1 MNNYLGT
8 LSKKYESGNSGP
20 GTIARNAGDIGGASY
35 GTYQIATKTGTMATF
50 IKFLKTSYPLMYAT
64 LSKFAAG
71 TVQFDAAWIALAK
84 TKKDEFDAAQHEFI
98 KSSHYEPAVNK
109 IKQAIGLDVNQ
120 CSLALQNV
128 VWSTAVQ
135 HGSGGACNIFKNAGI
150 KSEMKDE
157 EIIRLVYAE
166 RGENNGLKYFGRSS
180 NDIRQSVINRFNKE
194 LKDALEI
201 LATEKTKI
209 YVVITDPITDKDTA
223 NKFANGTRKAY
234 GIIVHVMTKPHIYL
248 KTGSFTDKQKAQDI
262 AKGIKKAYGV
272 NAKLIEQ

>member
-1 MNNYLGT
+1 MTNYLGS

-50 IKFLKTSYPLMYAT
+50 IKFLKTGYPSMHAA

-71 TVQFDAAWIALAK
+71 TVQFDAAWIALTK
-84 TKKDEFDAAQHEFI
+84 TKKDEFAAVQHEFI
-98 KSSHYEPAVNK
+98 KSSHYDPAVNK
-109 IKQAIGLDVNQ
+109 IQQSIGLDANQ
-120 CSLALQNV
+120 RSLALQNV

-150 KSEMKDE
+150 NSNMEDE

-166 RGENNGLKYFGRSS
+166 RGANNGLKYFGRSS
-180 NDIRQSVINRFNKE
+180 SSIRQSVVNRFKNE
-194 LKDALEI
+194 LLDVLET
-201 LATEKTKI
+201 LATEKPKL
-209 YVVITDPITDKDTA
+209 YVLITDPIADKETA
-223 NKFANGTRKAY
+223 VKFANGTRKAY
-234 GIIVHVMTKPHIYL
+234 GIIVHVMTDKGVYL

-262 AKGIKKAYGV
+262 SKGIKKAYGI

>member
-50 IKFLKTSYPLMYAT
+50 IKFLKTGYPSMYAA

-71 TVQFDAAWIALAK
+71 TVQFDAAWIALTK
-84 TKKDEFDAAQHEFI
+84 TKKDEFATVQHEFI
-98 KSSHYEPAVNK
+98 KSSHYDPAVKK
-109 IKQAIGLDVNQ
+109 IQQSIGLDANQ
-120 CSLALQNV
+120 RSLALQNV

-150 KSEMKDE
+150 KSSMEDE
-157 EIIRLVYAE
+157 EIIRLVYTE
-166 RGENNGLKYFGRSS
+166 RGANNGLKYFGRSS
-180 NDIRQSVINRFNKE
+180 SSIRQSVVNRFKNE
-194 LKDALEI
+194 LLDALET
-201 LATEKTKI
+201 LATEKPKS
-209 YVVITDPITDKDTA
+209 YVLITEPIADKDTA
-223 NKFANGTRKAY
+223 VKFANGTRKAY
-234 GIIVHVMTKPHIYL
+234 KIIVHVMTDKGVYL

>member
-1 MNNYLGT
+1 MNNYLGA

-50 IKFLKTSYPLMYAT
+50 IKFLKTSYPSMYAA

-98 KSSHYEPAVNK
+98 KSSHYDPAVNK
-109 IKQAIGLDVNQ
+109 IKLAIGLDINQ
-120 CSLALQNV
+120 CSIALQNV
-128 VWSTAVQ
+128 VWSISVQ
-135 HGSGGACNIFKNAGI
+135 HGSGGACNLFKNASI
-150 KSEMKDE
+150 KSGMRDE
-157 EIIRLVYAE
+157 EIIRLVYTE
-166 RGENNGLKYFGRSS
+166 RGANNGHKYFGSS
-180 NDIRQSVINRFNKE
+180 SSSIRQSVVNRFNNE
-194 LKDALEI
+194 LQDALKL
-201 LATEKTKI
+201 LANEKPKT
-209 YVVITDPITDKDTA
+209 YVIITDPIADKDTA

-234 GIIVHVMTKPHIYL
+234 GIIVHVMTDNGIYL
-248 KTGSFTDKQKAQDI
+248 KTGSFTDKQKAQET

-272 NAKLIEQ
+272 NAKSIEQ

>member
-50 IKFLKTSYPLMYAT
+50 IKFLKTGYPSMYAS

-71 TVQFDAAWIALAK
+71 TVQFDAAWIALTK
-84 TKKDEFDAAQHEFI
+84 TKKDEFATAQHEFI
-98 KSSHYEPAVNK
+98 KSSHYDPAVNK
-109 IKQAIGLDVNQ
+109 IKQAIGIDTNQ

-150 KSEMKDE
+150 NSNMEDE

-166 RGENNGLKYFGRSS
+166 RGANNGLKYFGRSS
-180 NDIRQSVINRFNKE
+180 SSIRQSVVNRFKNE
-194 LKDALEI
+194 LLDALEI
-201 LATEKTKI
+201 LVTEKPKS
-209 YVVITDPITDKDTA
+209 YVLITDPIADKDTA
-223 NKFANGTRKAY
+223 VKFANGTRKAY
-234 GIIVHVMTKPHIYL
+234 GIIVHVMTDKGIYL
-248 KTGSFTDKQKAQDI
+248 KTGTFTDKQKALDI

-272 NAKLIEQ
+272 NAKLLE